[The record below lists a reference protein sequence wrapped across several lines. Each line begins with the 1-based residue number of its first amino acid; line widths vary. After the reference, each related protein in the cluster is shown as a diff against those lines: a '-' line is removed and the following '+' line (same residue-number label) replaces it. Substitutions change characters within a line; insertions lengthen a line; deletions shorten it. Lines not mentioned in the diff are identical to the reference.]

1 MPARARAAGSR
12 PPPGPRQEGAL
23 SRTAIWIAAGPLAF
37 LAVRGLFHP
46 DLSGIPDL
54 PDSASSAA
62 AAATLAATAWIATW
76 WFSEALPIPATSL
89 LPVVLLPLLGV
100 VGPKDVTR
108 LYADD
113 LIFLFLGGFLV
124 ALALERSGAH
134 RRLALAV
141 LRRAG
146 GGPKRLVLAFMGVTA
161 FVSMWISN
169 TAATLMMIP
178 VALAVVQQVA
188 TGRGAEGEE
197 ADGGLPE
204 PPRGARAPDV
214 GGEEEG
220 EGPGPSVPELDAA
233 TRPFAAAL
241 ILGIAY
247 AANLGGL
254 GTPVGTPPNLIF
266 QQVYGRLSGQP
277 VSFLGWMAFGVP
289 AVVLSVPLAWAVLVR
304 RVPASGWRRIRAPQ
318 AAPWSA
324 PERWVLGIFAATA
337 ALWITR
343 ADVGE
348 VRGWASRLGLEGR
361 VQDSTVAIAAAL
373 LLFVV
378 HTRGPGGRRPLVEW
392 RDTARLPWGAL
403 LLLGGGFALSE
414 AFQRSGLS
422 HWLSGSLGV
431 LRDGGEAA
439 SFAAALLAVLALAT
453 ALTEVASNTACAAIL
468 MPVLFGLAGSLGLG
482 TEGTRV
488 LMLAAAMGCSNGF
501 MAPSGTAPNA
511 IAFATGHVPIGTFL
525 RTGLV
530 VDGLGVAVIGAVALV
545 AMGG

>member
-1 MPARARAAGSR
+1 M
-12 PPPGPRQEGAL
+12 
-23 SRTAIWIAAGPLAF
+23 
-37 LAVRGLFHP
+37 RGLFHP

-54 PDSASSAA
+54 PDSASPAA

-100 VGPKDVTR
+100 VAPKDVTR
-108 LYADD
+108 LYADH
-113 LIFLFLGGFLV
+113 LIFLFLGGFLI

-146 GGPKRLVLAFMGVTA
+146 GGPRRLVLAFMGVTA
-161 FVSMWISN
+161 FASMWISN

-178 VALAVVQQVA
+178 VALAVVHQVA
-188 TGRGAEGEE
+188 AGRRAQGGE

-204 PPRGARAPDV
+204 PRRGAGPPDA
-214 GGEEEG
+214 GEDEEG
-220 EGPGPSVPELDAA
+220 EGRASIPDLDAA
-233 TRPFAAAL
+233 TRAFAAAL
-241 ILGIAY
+241 VLGIAY

-289 AVVLSVPLAWAVLVR
+289 AVVVSVPLAWAVLVR
-304 RVPASGWRRIRAPQ
+304 RVPASGWRRIGAPQ
-318 AAPWSA
+318 AAPWTA
-324 PERWVLGIFAATA
+324 PERWVLGIFATTA
-337 ALWITR
+337 MLWITR
-343 ADVGE
+343 ADVGD

-361 VQDSTVAIAAAL
+361 VQDSTVAIVAAL

-378 HTRGPGGRRPLVEW
+378 HTRGPEGRRPLLEW

-422 HWLSGSLGV
+422 HWLSGTLGV

-439 SFAAALLAVLALAT
+439 SFTAALLAVLVLVT

-530 VDGLGVAVIGAVALV
+530 VDGLGVAVIAAVALV